1 MPSRLN
7 ALPGQI
13 ILLCDGARSLLRK
26 ALEEGSVEKMR
37 DLIYEID
44 DYLKIMASEADAA
57 VLNANEEDSDNAHR
71 P

>member
-1 MPSRLN
+1 
-7 ALPGQI
+7 
-13 ILLCDGARSLLRK
+13 
-26 ALEEGSVEKMR
+26 MR